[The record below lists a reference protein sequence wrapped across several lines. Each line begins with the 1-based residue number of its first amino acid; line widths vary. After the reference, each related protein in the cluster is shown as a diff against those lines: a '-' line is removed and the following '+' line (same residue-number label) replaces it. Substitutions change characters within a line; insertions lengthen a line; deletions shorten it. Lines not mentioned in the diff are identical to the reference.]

1 MSPGHCFCHNDFMS
15 DRWVEAW
22 LSAPRFQ
29 RYLKI
34 SSGDRER
41 ALALYEWN
49 VETSQVLMHDIAH
62 FEVALRNVYD
72 AVISDNWPHK
82 THWPLHPQS
91 PVVMPIWRNTAGSQG
106 IKRHTD
112 VNIQTRNK
120 VKTAIKRSGSHQ
132 ASPGKVIAELSFG
145 FWRHLTTKA
154 MEKPMWVPYLHEAFP
169 SGTDRADID
178 KDIKI
183 VNDLRNR
190 IAHHE
195 SLLTGALDPAEAHKS
210 LMHCLELIAPQVH
223 AYVAA
228 KSKVETALKAKP

>member
-1 MSPGHCFCHNDFMS
+1 MS
-15 DRWVEAW
+15 DSWVEAW
-22 LSAPRFQ
+22 LSEPRFQ

-49 VETSQVLMHDIAH
+49 VETSQILMHDIAH

-72 AVISDNWPHK
+72 AVISANWPHK
-82 THWPLHPQS
+82 THWLLHPES
-91 PVVMPIWRNTAGSQG
+91 PAIMPIWRTVTSHG
-106 IKRHTD
+106 IKRGAD
-112 VNIQTRNK
+112 VNIHTRNK
-120 VKTAIKRSGSHQ
+120 VDSAIKRSGYQ
-132 ASPGKVIAELSFG
+132 KASPGKVIAELSFG

-154 MEKPMWVPYLHEAFP
+154 MEKPMWVPYIHKAFP

-178 KDIKI
+178 RHIKT

-195 SLLTGALDPAEAHKS
+195 PLLTGALDPAEAHKS
-210 LMHCLELIAPQVH
+210 LMHCLELIAPEVH

-228 KSKVETALKAKP
+228 KSKVDTALNAKP